1 MLGLTPR
8 LIVANQL
15 QQDGNVLRSC
25 NITVLSGTPNTM
37 ARMTTFIATIGFDS
51 TRVTRPVL
59 TYGLEEG
66 DEIVLV
72 QPTDNGENNRSNEA
86 REDVRRM
93 VTELQPNVT
102 VDSVALDPDEFY
114 EGIRRSIDRIESE
127 SESDDVVLV
136 LGGGARDIYLPVA
149 FSAFLIHN
157 KIHTILQFSDITGS
171 VSEIQI
177 PNFVDPLGDSVVETL
192 EAIVDVDDG
201 TSLTFISNPLD
212 VAKSTI
218 ARHVNELEERG
229 FVRTEKHGKSKMVYS
244 TEEGRLA
251 IDIDVF

>member
-1 MLGLTPR
+1 
-8 LIVANQL
+8 
-15 QQDGNVLRSC
+15 
-25 NITVLSGTPNTM
+25 M

-72 QPTDNGENNRSNEA
+72 QPADDGENDRSNEA

-102 VDSVALDPDEFY
+102 VDSVALDPEKFY
-114 EGIRRSIDRIESE
+114 EGIRQSIDRIK

-136 LGGGARDIYLPVA
+136 LGGGARDIYLPVS
-149 FSAFLIHN
+149 FSAFLARDE
-157 KIHTILQFSDITGS
+157 IHTVLQFSDITGS

-192 EAIVDVDDG
+192 EAIVDADEE
-201 TSLTFISNPLD
+201 TSLTFISNTLD
-212 VAKSTI
+212 VAKSTV
-218 ARHVNELEERG
+218 ARHVSELEERG
-229 FVRTEKHGKSKMVYS
+229 FVRSEKHGKSKMVYP

-251 IDIDVF
+251 IDINVF

>member
-1 MLGLTPR
+1 
-8 LIVANQL
+8 
-15 QQDGNVLRSC
+15 
-25 NITVLSGTPNTM
+25 
-37 ARMTTFIATIGFDS
+37 MTTFIATIGFDS

-72 QPTDNGENNRSNEA
+72 QPNDEGENDRSNEA
-86 REDVRRM
+86 REDVRRI

-102 VDSVALDPDEFY
+102 VDSITLDPEKFY
-114 EGIRRSIDRIESE
+114 EGIRRSVHRIE

-149 FSAFLIHN
+149 FSTFLARDEIH
-157 KIHTILQFSDITGS
+157 KVLQFSDISGS
-171 VSEIQI
+171 VSELQI
-177 PNFVDPLGDSVVETL
+177 PNFVDLPSDSVVETL
-192 EAIVDVDDG
+192 GVIVNSDDK
-201 TSLTFISNPLD
+201 TSLTFISNTLD
-212 VAKSTI
+212 VAKSTVG
-218 ARHVNELEERG
+218 RHVSELEERG

-251 IDIDVF
+251 IDINAF

>member
-1 MLGLTPR
+1 
-8 LIVANQL
+8 
-15 QQDGNVLRSC
+15 
-25 NITVLSGTPNTM
+25 
-37 ARMTTFIATIGFDS
+37 MTTFIATIGFDS

-72 QPTDNGENNRSNEA
+72 RPTDDDENDRSNEA

-102 VDSVALDPDEFY
+102 VDSIALDHEEFY

-127 SESDDVVLV
+127 SDDVVLI

-149 FSAFLIHN
+149 FSAFLARDE
-157 KIHTILQFSDITGS
+157 IHTVLQFSDITGA

-177 PNFVDPLGDSVVETL
+177 PNFADPLGDSVVETL

-201 TSLTFISNPLD
+201 ASLTLISNTLD
-212 VAKSTI
+212 VAKSTV
-218 ARHVNELEERG
+218 ARHISELEERG
-229 FVRTEKHGKSKMVYS
+229 LVYTEKHGKSKIVYP
-244 TEEGRLA
+244 TEEGRLG
-251 IDIDVF
+251 IDISAF